1 MTVEIAIANLNLC
14 KLLSCLKLIQ
24 IKLLV
29 KKNKRVYV
37 FLRPSIVALELNDE
51 LLGNSFRCMIC
62 NALRERNFLLNYS
75 PVEMRP
81 ILSLFWKLILHIII
95 ACSLTNCD
103 GY

>member
-51 LLGNSFRCMIC
+51 LLGNSFR
-62 NALRERNFLLNYS
+62 LYDLQRFKREETFYWIT
-75 PVEMRP
+75 VQ
-81 ILSLFWKLILHIII
+81 
-95 ACSLTNCD
+95 
-103 GY
+103 